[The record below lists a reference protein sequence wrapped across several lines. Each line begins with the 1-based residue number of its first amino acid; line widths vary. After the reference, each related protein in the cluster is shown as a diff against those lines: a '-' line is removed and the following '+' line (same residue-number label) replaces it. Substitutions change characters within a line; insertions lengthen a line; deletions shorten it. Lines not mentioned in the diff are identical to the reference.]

1 MSTDLIRY
9 DLQVQDALR
18 GVVRKVLADAARDGL
33 PGEHHFYITFRTHA
47 PGVKLSNR
55 LLEQYPDEMT
65 VILQY
70 QFWDLKVNENG
81 FEVGLHFKNVPE
93 RLQVPFDAIAG
104 FYDPS
109 VQFGLKFE
117 PQGEDADD
125 LGDDDDDET
134 IEVGPVANPPRPTSL
149 TEKPK
154 LRGAGSEPDI
164 APAKL
169 ATPAR
174 KPAADRKAS
183 NTEDAVEPGAGQESK
198 DGSKDDSKQESKVVS
213 IDAFRKKT

>member
-18 GVVRKVLADAARDGL
+18 SVVRKVLADAARDGL

-55 LLEQYPDEMT
+55 LLEQYPEEMT

-70 QFWDLKVNENG
+70 QFWDLKVNEVG

-125 LGDDDDDET
+125 LGDDDDET
-134 IEVGPVANPPRPTSL
+134 IEVGPVANPPRPTL
-149 TEKPK
+149 LAEKPK

-174 KPAADRKAS
+174 RPAAEGKAS
-183 NTEDAVEPGAGQESK
+183 NTDDSAEPVTGPDSK

>member
-1 MSTDLIRY
+1 
-9 DLQVQDALR
+9 
-18 GVVRKVLADAARDGL
+18 
-33 PGEHHFYITFRTHA
+33 
-47 PGVKLSNR
+47 
-55 LLEQYPDEMT
+55 LLEQYPEEMT

-70 QFWDLKVNENG
+70 QFWDLKVNDNG

-93 RLQVPFDAIAG
+93 RLQGPFDAIAG

-149 TEKPK
+149 TDKPK

-169 ATPAR
+169 PTPAR

-183 NTEDAVEPGAGQESK
+183 NTDDAAEPVAE
-198 DGSKDDSKQESKVVS
+198 SKDDSKQESKVVS